1 MKWKSNQDITPTF
14 PKNLEKYTLVL
25 ILNLIE
31 IVKKILRKVQQNYAK
46 NVLVCL
52 FDYTFGLSCT
62 KILNHRVKVAFISCN
77 S

>member
-31 IVKKILRKVQQNYAK
+31 IVKKNFEKGPTKLCKKCI
-46 NVLVCL
+46 
-52 FDYTFGLSCT
+52 GLS
-62 KILNHRVKVAFISCN
+62 F
-77 S
+77 